1 MKNLSGRVDV
11 QTDDEIE
18 NEVYLEVKAEK
29 DFSEEN
35 IKAESIGKKV
45 SIEILNEN
53 TNNRIDVKLRVPSR
67 VKVKIETGE
76 GEIRLV
82 GSFTEAEA
90 ETGTGTIYADVPLDN
105 LKYNFTWTAS
115 HPRFISDVDL
125 DEVKEKAAG
134 RFVINGKILEK
145 EDDKKS
151 VDKVEI
157 TDDEQT
163 STDENAEDKD
173 KKKKDKKSKDK
184 GQVKLN
190 FSTAR
195 GIVLLNVAPEE
206 VPTNLQERPL
216 TEAAKSIIRS
226 GDVILMD
233 AIRRAT
239 PKYFGEYAKTLPPR
253 RETPTLSSADKRSN
267 VAASVK
273 KVTVRV
279 IDINNRA
286 ISDLEKVDFLL
297 TERGEEREILS
308 VEPTTAPFNLVLLL
322 DVSGSIENY
331 VDFIRKAARNF
342 INTTSSQDN
351 VAIVLF
357 NEDVKTLSVFT
368 KDRNKLSE
376 SLDTFDA
383 GGGTAYYDSLAYTL
397 TDIIRPLKGDRT
409 AIVIL
414 SDGDDNRSFL
424 PFKSLLGSI
433 QESGALIYPLYVPT
447 DLIAAS
453 ATRDPSETVDPLRSR
468 YMSLTS
474 KANEEGETLAQIS
487 GGVYYPISRL
497 SELQKAYDDIVAQ
510 LRTAY
515 TITYRSKLDEKGG
528 NGASPKL
535 NVKVKRDNTFV
546 KLGTVV
552 AAGNKKVSQLVK
564 KKLENR
570 ILDRKI
576 DFGLTNKFQTTKI
589 RFQNISQST
598 GEIFEL
604 PEITG
609 EISNIKYKQFLTDK
623 LRTYKPENFDVNKT
637 HGAFLFAKN
646 NQTIAVSRW
655 ISPKR
660 TRSYPY
666 ERVYDTLA
674 HSGKKVAIIPVVK
687 DEGLGGRTRFY
698 SMGHDLTSEPFRYSR
713 RSCVL
718 RRCGKKSEAK
728 G

>member
-1 MKNLSGRVDV
+1 MKKYLSYLIIALFILSLSSIASSQGFKKDFTVYTGGTIEVKNLSGRVDIEA
-11 QTDDEIE
+11 DDEIE
-18 NEVYLEVKAEK
+18 NEVFLEIRSEK

-35 IKAESIGKKV
+35 IKAESTGKKV

-53 TNNRIDVKLRVPSR
+53 NQIRIDVKLRVPSR

-82 GSFTEAEA
+82 GSFLEADA
-90 ETGTGTIYADVPLDN
+90 ETGTGTIYADVPLEN

-115 HPRFISDVDL
+115 HPRVISDVEL
-125 DEVKEKAAG
+125 EEVKEKAAG
-134 RFVINGKILEK
+134 RFVINGKIFNKEEIDKSNDAAKNVDEK
-145 EDDKKS
+145 S
-151 VDKVEI
+151 
-157 TDDEQT
+157 
-163 STDENAEDKD
+163 STDENSENIE
-173 KKKKDKKSKDK
+173 KKEKKKKSKDK
-184 GQVKLN
+184 GEVKLN

-216 TEAAKSIIRS
+216 TEAAKAIIRS
-226 GDVILMD
+226 GDVLLMD

-253 RETPTLSSADKRSN
+253 RETPTLSQADKRNS
-267 VAASVK
+267 VTASVK
-273 KVTVRV
+273 QVTVRV

-286 ISDLEKVDFLL
+286 IPNLESDDFLL
-297 TERGEEREILS
+297 TERGQEREILS
-308 VEPTTAPFNLVLLL
+308 VEPTTASFNLVLLL
-322 DVSGSIENY
+322 DVSGSVENY

-342 INTTSSQDN
+342 LNTVSPQDN

-357 NEDVKTLSVFT
+357 NEDVNTLSVFT

-376 SLDTFDA
+376 GLDTFDA
-383 GGGTAYYDSLAYTL
+383 GGGTAYYDSLAFTL

-453 ATRDPSETVDPLRSR
+453 ASKDPSETVDPLRSR
-468 YMSLTS
+468 YMSLSS

-497 SELQKAYDDIVAQ
+497 SELQKAYDDIVSQ

-515 TITYRSKLDEKGG
+515 TIRYRSTLNEGSGD
-528 NGASPKL
+528 GASPKL

-546 KLGTVV
+546 KLGSVV
-552 AAGNKKVSQLVK
+552 AVG
-564 KKLENR
+564 
-570 ILDRKI
+570 
-576 DFGLTNKFQTTKI
+576 
-589 RFQNISQST
+589 
-598 GEIFEL
+598 
-604 PEITG
+604 
-609 EISNIKYKQFLTDK
+609 SN
-623 LRTYKPENFDVNKT
+623 
-637 HGAFLFAKN
+637 
-646 NQTIAVSRW
+646 
-655 ISPKR
+655 
-660 TRSYPY
+660 
-666 ERVYDTLA
+666 
-674 HSGKKVAIIPVVK
+674 
-687 DEGLGGRTRFY
+687 
-698 SMGHDLTSEPFRYSR
+698 
-713 RSCVL
+713 
-718 RRCGKKSEAK
+718 
-728 G
+728 